1 MNKTLWGK
9 QILTES
15 LRTLVKN
22 RNIHCTFFE
31 PSRANDCCTTS
42 SRRHCWWRC
51 WRINVWFSFAW
62 RWRYQ
67 TDARRWGRDQR
78 SLLQRSI
85 SVWKDFRIAAKYG
98 GAATVFLYTIL
109 SSIFSQL
116 KDAELYWRVLG
127 VVASGH
133 CEVRG
138 VDSIVQ
144 RMRFAVTEYILKVT
158 LSDPLIGG
166 DDGLWRLRRQIRSFY
181 RDIFIPM
188 YCIFGS
194 APTLPPKSKLT
205 HLSIGLWLLMT
216 CVSWVLGFGS
226 LPTIR
231 ARSNY

>member
-51 WRINVWFSFAW
+51 WRINVWFSFVW

-85 SVWKDFRIAAKYG
+85 SVLKRFSYSSKVWRSSYSFLVYYSFINFQSIEGRWTLLESSWRGRFRTLWSEGSRQYRSTNEIRCHWVHIESNTFQIHWLVGTTDFG
-98 GAATVFLYTIL
+98 GY
-109 SSIFSQL
+109 
-116 KDAELYWRVLG
+116 
-127 VVASGH
+127 VVK
-133 CEVRG
+133 
-138 VDSIVQ
+138 
-144 RMRFAVTEYILKVT
+144 L
-158 LSDPLIGG
+158 DP
-166 DDGLWRLRRQIRSFY
+166 
-181 RDIFIPM
+181 
-188 YCIFGS
+188 
-194 APTLPPKSKLT
+194 
-205 HLSIGLWLLMT
+205 SIGIFLSQCIAYL
-216 CVSWVLGFGS
+216 V
-226 LPTIR
+226 PHR
-231 ARSNY
+231 HYHPNRS